1 MTTQET
7 LKMNAAKYSIF
18 PSINKSIPLAQLAHW
33 FGDSDLQKMRPESKL
48 HLLSILSQWQAVNT
62 QQEGYYGLIDSFY
75 GYAHFDDLPEEVH
88 HAIVCLSGLSD
99 DDSCHLM
106 VALSLQIKH
115 GIYQT

>member
-7 LKMNAAKYSIF
+7 LKMNASKYSIF
-18 PSINKSIPLAQLAHW
+18 PSSNRSIPLSQLAHW
-33 FGDSDLQKMRPESKL
+33 FGDSSLQKMRPESKL
-48 HLLSILSQWQAVNT
+48 HLLSILAQWQAIDT
-62 QQEGYYGLIDSFY
+62 QHEGCYSLTESFY
-75 GYAHFDDLPEEVH
+75 GYAHFDDLPEEVE

-99 DDSCHLM
+99 NDCCHLM